1 MYVNSSLR
9 NNDPI
14 VRKIMGIFV
23 AGLIVPSNSPL
34 LLQRM
39 YCEFALFMA
48 DISPAFQS
56 SSLASATVSPYVIAM
71 KCVSIRG
78 RYIRCICYLTPHLLG
93 LVLPQVVNAGLIT
106 SAFSAGNSF
115 LFAASRILFGLAV
128 REQAPAFFLKTKNGV
143 PIVAVLFTVRFVF
156 LNRIRINSSVTIG
169 FIWFTLLDG
178 HVTASSR
185 SVPVGIPKNTCS
197 EVTTFIPILDG
208 S

>member
-39 YCEFALFMA
+39 CCEFALFMA

-78 RYIRCICYLTPHLLG
+78 RYISCICYKLTPHLLG

-143 PIVAVLFTVRFVF
+143 PIVAVLFTVRCF
-156 LNRIRINSSVTIG
+156 
-169 FIWFTLLDG
+169 
-178 HVTASSR
+178 
-185 SVPVGIPKNTCS
+185 P
-197 EVTTFIPILDG
+197 E
-208 S
+208 